1 MKRKIYDELLKW
13 KERNG
18 DCALLIEG
26 ARRVGKSYI
35 AEEFAK
41 NEYKSYI
48 LIDFNKVNKKILD
61 LFDNYLDDLDTFFLF
76 LAQYYNKILYER
88 NTLIIF
94 DEIQLYPRARS
105 AIKYLVEDGR
115 YDYLETG
122 SLMFIKMNVENI
134 LIPSEEHKITMYPL
148 DFEEFLWALGDETTI
163 PLIRHCFNKLI
174 PLEEANHRK
183 IMTIFRKYLLI
194 GGMPQAVNEFVK
206 SSNFNKVDDIKRD
219 ILNLYRND
227 IVKFARG
234 YEIKVINIFDEIPS
248 QLQKHERKF
257 KLSSL
262 NKNARFR
269 NYEDAFLWLND
280 AMIVNICYNT
290 CEPNLGFKMNTKR
303 TALKCYMGDTGLLL
317 SHTFDINT
325 INKEELYTKILFDK
339 LEFNNGMF
347 LENMVSQMLTANGHK
362 LYFYSNPSNIDTS
375 KKMEIDFLIPKSK
388 ITTRHNIDI
397 FEVKSGKN
405 YTLTS
410 LNKYI
415 NKYNNE
421 LHQAYVI
428 HTSNLNVR
436 NNIIYLPVYMTIL
449 L

>member
-115 YDYLETG
+115 YDYLETR

-280 AMIVNICYNT
+280 AMIVNISYNT

-375 KKMEIDFLIPKSK
+375 KKMDIDFLIPKSK

-397 FEVKSGKN
+397 IEVKSGKN